1 MKVEVDTRVPGDK
14 KVVDYIVQ
22 LTDNTIPRAL
32 SASVDEEGLVGQY
45 YGEDGQL
52 EMYLWNNASQPP
64 EDYTQWTTVAPA
76 GSGTKVVKCSDGSL
90 WYWRNLTEPTVIGEK
105 TYEAGY
111 WFLHT
116 NTAGTAYVEGAKSI
130 LLQSGD
136 YLITGSYRY
145 TANNWL
151 GIVTCVKIPPT
162 GFKADFKLNINEFKS
177 QCGDLNVQ
185 TDPEFN
191 TAKVEGTYADG
202 TEFSYDF
209 YIE

>member
-1 MKVEVDTRVPGDK
+1 M
-14 KVVDYIVQ
+14 
-22 LTDNTIPRAL
+22 TDNTIPRQL

-45 YGEDGQL
+45 YGKDGQL

-64 EDYTQWTTVAPA
+64 EDYTQWTAITPA

-90 WYWRNLTEPTVIGEK
+90 WYWRNLSEPTVIGEK

-116 NTAGTAYVEGAKSI
+116 NTAGTAYVEGAKTI

-136 YLITGSYRY
+136 FLITGSYRY

-151 GIVTCVKIPPT
+151 GIVSCVSIPPT
-162 GFKADFKLNINEFKS
+162 GYTQTVKLNVNVVKS
-177 QCGDLNVQ
+177 QKGDLNPTPTEFETVNFAG
-185 TDPEFN
+185 TD
-191 TAKVEGTYADG
+191 GDG
-202 TEFSYDF
+202 NAFSYD
-209 YIE
+209 IVIK